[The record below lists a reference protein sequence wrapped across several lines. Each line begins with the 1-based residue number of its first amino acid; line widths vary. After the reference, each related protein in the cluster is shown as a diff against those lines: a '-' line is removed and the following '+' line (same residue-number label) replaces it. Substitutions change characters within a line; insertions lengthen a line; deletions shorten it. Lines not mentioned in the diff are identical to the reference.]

1 VCGAEQS
8 KLRSRNNKIAKS
20 RSKIADDDDA
30 VAKPR
35 KRRGDRALS
44 GCASGTEDE
53 RPLGLARV
61 LFFLSFF
68 FPFYVGFI
76 KVWPIK
82 KSNDTDAQAKW
93 RKSGQIF
100 RKRGK

>member
-61 LFFLSFF
+61 LFF
-68 FPFYVGFI
+68 
-76 KVWPIK
+76 
-82 KSNDTDAQAKW
+82 
-93 RKSGQIF
+93 
-100 RKRGK
+100 